1 MMTLKL
7 NTYIFTPLLGEGG
20 VMPQYSYFSK
30 KNVFGVEKAGDWSAK
45 KPNRKD

>member
-20 VMPQYSYFSK
+20 VMPKYSCFSK
-30 KNVFGVEKAGDWSAK
+30 RNNLRGKKARG
-45 KPNRKD
+45 

>member
-20 VMPQYSYFSK
+20 VMLKYSCFSK
-30 KNVFGVEKAGDWSAK
+30 GCDLEAKKSGDWPFK
-45 KPNRKD
+45 KPNGID